1 MKRTIPFIFAAAL
14 LSACATSS
22 NKIEAQYVSPMQYKD
37 YDCDQLSAEMTRVS
51 RRVAELQGSI
61 DENATEDKVAM
72 GVGLVLFWPA
82 LFFLDGD
89 SPEAAEYARLKG
101 EFEAMQQQATTKRCG
116 IEVQTEKPATS
127 K

>member
-1 MKRTIPFIFAAAL
+1 MKRVIPVIVAVAL

-22 NKIEAQYVSPMQYKD
+22 NKIATQYVSPMQYKD
-37 YDCDQLSAEMTRVS
+37 YECEQLSAEMARVS
-51 RRVAELQGSI
+51 RRVGELQGSI
-61 DENATEDKVAM
+61 DKNATEDKVAM

-101 EFEAMQQQATTKRCG
+101 EFEAMQQQATTKRCN
-116 IEVQTEKPATS
+116 ISVQTNTSPAPE
-127 K
+127 